1 MGQVSRFRHLLAV
14 VEHGG
19 FRRAAEAVHLSQPAL
34 TKSIQ
39 KLEESF
45 GVPLLARRPRA
56 VVPTPFGE
64 IVIKGARQILA
75 ELDQMKREVDLLK
88 GFESGMLIVGCDPY
102 VAKSVMAPALSN
114 LVATY
119 PNLRYEVEVQG
130 WSILRE
136 RLLGRQIDLHVGAP
150 PEIYGGDEV
159 TMIEFPMPPLA
170 YFCRAGHPLAGRKR
184 VLPEEAL
191 AFPRIGMEA
200 PPAWTRMYAAVYGF
214 QPDSHEALHF
224 RFAKSND
231 WETLKTIVRGTD
243 SISGGPREVVR
254 EELQAGIL
262 EEIDLVLPDLELTAA
277 VAYRRDRVLPPAAE
291 ALIQEVNKVVDGQNT
306 KYGPRG
312 GPEASRP

>member
-1 MGQVSRFRHLLAV
+1 MQHLLAV

-39 KLEESF
+39 NLEESF
-45 GVPLLARRPRA
+45 GVALLERRPRA

-64 IVIKGARQILA
+64 IVIQGARRILA
-75 ELDQMKREVDLLK
+75 DMDQMKREVDLLK
-88 GFESGMLIVGCDPY
+88 GFESGMLMVGCDPY

-114 LVATY
+114 LVTTY
-119 PNLRYEVEVQG
+119 PNLCYEVEVQG

-150 PEIYGGDEV
+150 PEIYGDEV
-159 TMIEFPMPPLA
+159 CLIEFALPPLA
-170 YFCRAGHPLAGRKR
+170 YFCRAGHPLAGRER
-184 VLPEEAL
+184 VLPEEVL

-200 PPAWTRMYAAVYGF
+200 PPAWTRMYAQVYGF
-214 QPDSHEALHF
+214 EPDSDEALHF

-231 WETLKTIVRGTD
+231 WETLKTIVRRTD
-243 SISGGPREVVR
+243 SISGGPREVVQ
-254 EELQAGIL
+254 EELDAGV
-262 EEIDLVLPDLELTAA
+262 LVELHVEAFDIGLNAA

-291 ALIQEVNKVVDGQNT
+291 ALIKEIERIVTAEG
-306 KYGPRG
+306 
-312 GPEASRP
+312 